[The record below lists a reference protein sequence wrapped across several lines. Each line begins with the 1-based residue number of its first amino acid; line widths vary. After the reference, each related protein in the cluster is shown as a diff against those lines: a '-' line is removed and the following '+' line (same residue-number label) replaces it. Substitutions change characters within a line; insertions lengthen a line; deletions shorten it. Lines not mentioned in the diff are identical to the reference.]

1 MAYKTEERR
10 HLSPAG
16 KKIVGPYFHLYTMRH
31 TFATHHYDYYRD
43 IERTSKALGH
53 TKITNTIKYIHMAQ
67 AMREQVH
74 GNLFNLALKPYNI
87 NKNILV
93 GEWRKTGQRQK
104 WGQPDNFSPYKLSG
118 LSRIRTGDLRRV
130 KATS

>member
-1 MAYKTEERR
+1 
-10 HLSPAG
+10 
-16 KKIVGPYFHLYTMRH
+16 
-31 TFATHHYDYYRD
+31 
-43 IERTSKALGH
+43 
-53 TKITNTIKYIHMAQ
+53 MAQ

-74 GNLFNLALKPYNI
+74 GNLFNLALKPHNI